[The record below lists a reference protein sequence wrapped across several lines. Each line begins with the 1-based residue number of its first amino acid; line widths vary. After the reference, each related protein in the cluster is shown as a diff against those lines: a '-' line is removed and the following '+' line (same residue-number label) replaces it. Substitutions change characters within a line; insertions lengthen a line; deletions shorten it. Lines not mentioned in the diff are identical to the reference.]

1 MAHFA
6 SSLARPGVV
15 SIRLIV
21 DICPILLLNISTST
35 GSRLWSD
42 RSAIKLIISA
52 LSFCVNMVLM
62 WLPPYS
68 GLYRLK
74 LPVITTLVYRLCN
87 SLPWIRLLIIFSLLE
102 SSSRFSFLV
111 LLKYLSGMY
120 TDTIISLLW
129 PTCATTAVMS
139 TESTCSYVAASSLD
153 A

>member
-6 SSLARPGVV
+6 SLLARPGVV

-62 WLPPYS
+62 
-68 GLYRLK
+68 
-74 LPVITTLVYRLCN
+74 
-87 SLPWIRLLIIFSLLE
+87 
-102 SSSRFSFLV
+102 
-111 LLKYLSGMY
+111 
-120 TDTIISLLW
+120 
-129 PTCATTAVMS
+129 
-139 TESTCSYVAASSLD
+139 
-153 A
+153 